1 MNPVTSGFVPH
12 PELDYYRLLLRRLWK
27 FLLAY
32 AALIVV
38 AAVGFNVLE
47 FGQDGLFTSFY
58 WAVVTVSTVGYGD
71 YTPTNGYSKLFTIGV
86 ILVAV
91 FLVAYLISII
101 IGVVTDTS
109 HRRAMGTLGTDFTE
123 HMVVIGYGPTGRTAV
138 RELLAVGERVA
149 VVTDKSEEV
158 PNIRALADEDRLFVT
173 YYSSGEQQILDRVA
187 VSNAKAV
194 LVCTADDTT
203 NLILAL
209 AVRTSAPQARV
220 VVSVARSE
228 LKQTLLL
235 AGVTYITAPNE
246 MGGRLLANASL
257 RPDVAN
263 AFENLTTASYGVD
276 IGEYRL
282 SETTPIN
289 RQGLGD
295 AERMVRQASDS
306 IVVGYARRDPS
317 GEFHTVL
324 NPPPNFR
331 FEPGDAILV
340 MGTQDNLRKLQR
352 WLGVPPGR

>member
-1 MNPVTSGFVPH
+1 MPH
-12 PELDYYRLLLRRLWK
+12 PSLDYYHLVLRRLWK

-32 AALIVV
+32 AALIIV
-38 AAVGFNVLE
+38 AAVGFDLLE
-47 FGQDGLFTSFY
+47 FGRDDLFTSFY
-58 WAVVTVSTVGYGD
+58 WAVVTVSTVGYGE
-71 YTPTNGYSKLFTIGV
+71 YVPTNGYAELFTILV

-101 IGVVTDTS
+101 ISVVTDMS
-109 HRRAMGTLGTDFTE
+109 HRRAMGTMGTDFSD
-123 HMVVIGYGPTGRTAV
+123 HMVIIGYGPTGRTAL

-149 VVTDKSEEV
+149 VVTDRPDEV

-173 YYSSGEQQILDRVA
+173 YHSTGEEQILDRVA
-187 VSNAKAV
+187 VRTAKAV
-194 LVCTADDTT
+194 LVCTQDDTS

-209 AVRTSAPQARV
+209 NIRTMAPHTRV

-276 IGEYRL
+276 IGEFLL
-282 SETTPIN
+282 SSGTPIN
-289 RQGLGD
+289 HHSLPD
-295 AERMVRQASDS
+295 AERMARQASDS

-317 GEFHTVL
+317 GEYHTVL
-324 NPPPNFR
+324 NPPSTFR
-331 FEPGDAILV
+331 FQPGDAILV
-340 MGTQDNLRKLQR
+340 MGTQDNLRKFQH
-352 WLGVPPGR
+352 WMGVRPGR